1 MSTHTQT
8 MASGG
13 SGSGSLVAVIDRW
26 FYVLMTLFLIAV
38 ILIGFIPDSFV
49 RIADIGAGG
58 RPQFLPQAHF
68 HALTMA
74 SWMALLLAQT
84 VLMATE
90 RKGWHMQ
97 LGVAGM
103 VLAPLMV
110 VAGLMLV
117 PANFEARI
125 AFAEAGGPVAQAE
138 LGKMLHGMTNTVLIQ
153 LRSGVAFG
161 VLVVMA
167 LAARRHDAGLH
178 KRLMILATMAP
189 MGAAFGR
196 MTFLY
201 NTQPASPLSNLL
213 WPLVCLVPM
222 MGWDVYRMR
231 RVHRAY
237 WIFLVVTGL
246 SSLVV
251 LLLWD
256 SPAWQNFAGP
266 LLHR

>member
-1 MSTHTQT
+1 MSAQAKTFESGNHTE
-8 MASGG
+8 
-13 SGSGSLVAVIDRW
+13 GSLVAVIDRW
-26 FYVLMTLFLIAV
+26 FYVLMALFLIAV
-38 ILIGFIPDSFV
+38 ILIGFVPDSFS
-49 RIADIGAGG
+49 RAADIGAGG
-58 RPQFLPQAHF
+58 RPDFLPQAHF

-74 SWMALLLAQT
+74 SWMALLLTQT
-84 VLMATE
+84 VLMATG

-103 VLAPLMV
+103 VLAPLMI

-125 AFAEAGGPVAQAE
+125 AFAETAGPAVQAE
-138 LGKMLHGMTNTVLIQ
+138 LGKTLHNMTNAVLIQ

-161 VLVVMA
+161 VLVAMA
-167 LAARRHDAGLH
+167 LAARQHDSGLH
-178 KRLMILATMAP
+178 KRLMILATIAP
-189 MGAAFGR
+189 IGAALAR
-196 MTFLY
+196 MPFLY
-201 NTQPASPLSNLL
+201 NTQPASPASTLL

-222 MGWDVYRMR
+222 MGWDLYRQR

-237 WIFLVVTGL
+237 WIFLSVTAV
-246 SSLVV
+246 SSIAV

-256 SPAWQNFAGP
+256 TAIWQNFAGP